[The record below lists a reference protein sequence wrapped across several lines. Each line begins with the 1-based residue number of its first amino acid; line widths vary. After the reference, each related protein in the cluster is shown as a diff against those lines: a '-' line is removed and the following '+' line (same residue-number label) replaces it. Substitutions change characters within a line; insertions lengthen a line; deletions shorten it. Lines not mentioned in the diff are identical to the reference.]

1 MHREEVLRRLTAQR
15 SRLAD
20 FGVKRLAV
28 FGSVARGDA
37 RPDSDVDVLVEF
49 AGAATYDQYMRL
61 KDFLE
66 ALLESPVDLLTRK
79 GVRPELVPS
88 IEQEAVYVS

>member
-37 RPDSDVDVLVEF
+37 RPDSDIDVLVEF